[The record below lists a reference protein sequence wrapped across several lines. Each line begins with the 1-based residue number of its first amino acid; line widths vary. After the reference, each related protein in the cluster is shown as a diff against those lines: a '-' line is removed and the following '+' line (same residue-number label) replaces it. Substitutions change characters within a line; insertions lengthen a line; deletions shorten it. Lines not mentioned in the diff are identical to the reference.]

1 MGRRAEQGLCLRKV
15 GGTGLGL
22 EERPWGLMGVR
33 RRDSGRRGKGYAR
46 RVPGVTLGSVTV
58 PTETSMFPLETSVQ
72 KNQRRKQWLWGL
84 VASFYRGSNA
94 ASPSSTGP

>member
-1 MGRRAEQGLCLRKV
+1 MERGAEQGLCLRKV

-22 EERPWGLMGVR
+22 EERPWGLTGVR

-46 RVPGVTLGSVTV
+46 RVPGVTLGSVMV
-58 PTETSMFPLETSVQ
+58 PTETSTFPLKTSVQ

-84 VASFYRGSNA
+84 VAFYRGSNA
-94 ASPSSTGP
+94 ASPSSTRP